1 MEELVVL
8 DDVEDEEEEEE
19 EVVVAGVDVEDCVD
33 EVVDIGAL
41 VVDELDDELEDELE
55 VDVVVV
61 TGTLDELEWLDID
74 AVDVPVPAVEELLP
88 ALTLLL
94 IEDAEELPLL
104 AAEDAE
110 LLELV
115 DMPVI
120 PLMLMLILR
129 LMLEELVRLVDGT
142 PELEALLPDDDTPE
156 LVVEGATVPEEP
168 DMLVEVTL
176 AYDVVIW

>member
-1 MEELVVL
+1 
-8 DDVEDEEEEEE
+8 EE
-19 EVVVAGVDVEDCVD
+19 EVVIAGVDVEDCVD
-33 EVVDIGAL
+33 EVVEIGVL

-61 TGTLDELEWLDID
+61 TGALDELKWLDVD
-74 AVDVPVPAVEELLP
+74 ADDVLVPVVEELLL

-94 IEDAEELPLL
+94 I
-104 AAEDAE
+104 EDAE

-115 DMPVI
+115 DMPGI
-120 PLMLMLILR
+120 PLMLMLILI
-129 LMLEELVRLVDGT
+129 LILILEELVRLVDGT
-142 PELEALLPDDDTPE
+142 PELEALLPDDDAPE
-156 LVVEGATVPEEP
+156 LVVGSATVPEEP

>member
-1 MEELVVL
+1 MLVVL
-8 DDVEDEEEEEE
+8 DDVEEEEEEEE
-19 EVVVAGVDVEDCVD
+19 EVVIAGVDVEDCVD
-33 EVVDIGAL
+33 EVVDIGVL

-61 TGTLDELEWLDID
+61 TDALDELKWLD
-74 AVDVPVPAVEELLP
+74 VDTDDVLVPVVEELLL
-88 ALTLLL
+88 ALTRLL
-94 IEDAEELPLL
+94 IEV
-104 AAEDAE
+104 AE

-115 DMPVI
+115 DMPGI
-120 PLMLMLILR
+120 PLMLMLMLILI
-129 LMLEELVRLVDGT
+129 LEELARLVDGT

>member
-1 MEELVVL
+1 MLVVL
-8 DDVEDEEEEEE
+8 DDVEEEEEEEE
-19 EVVVAGVDVEDCVD
+19 EVVIAGVDVEDCVD
-33 EVVDIGAL
+33 EVVDIGVL

-61 TGTLDELEWLDID
+61 TDALDELKWLD
-74 AVDVPVPAVEELLP
+74 VDTDDVLVPVVEELLL
-88 ALTLLL
+88 ALTRLL
-94 IEDAEELPLL
+94 IEV
-104 AAEDAE
+104 AE

-115 DMPVI
+115 DMPGI
-120 PLMLMLILR
+120 PLMLMLMLILI
-129 LMLEELVRLVDGT
+129 LEELARLVDGT
-142 PELEALLPDDDTPE
+142 PELEALLPEDDAPE

>member
-1 MEELVVL
+1 VLVVL
-8 DDVEDEEEEEE
+8 DDVEEEEEEEE
-19 EVVVAGVDVEDCVD
+19 EVVIAGVDVEDCVD
-33 EVVDIGAL
+33 EVVDIGVL

-61 TGTLDELEWLDID
+61 TDALDELKWLD
-74 AVDVPVPAVEELLP
+74 VDTDDVLVPVVEELLL
-88 ALTLLL
+88 ALTRLL
-94 IEDAEELPLL
+94 IEV
-104 AAEDAE
+104 AE

-115 DMPVI
+115 DMPGI
-120 PLMLMLILR
+120 PLMLMLMLILI
-129 LMLEELVRLVDGT
+129 LEELARLVDGT
-142 PELEALLPDDDTPE
+142 PELEALLPEDDAPE